1 MTSRTKLDAPLLAIT
16 TAVIFVLIC
25 GFALFPAETNRAAQ
39 WAFDELTTVFGAPLL
54 LVVFCVVLFLL
65 WLAAG
70 KYGHIRLGGGELADR
85 GHPDGARVHE
95 ELVLLDERLCDLLR
109 VDRQLFWAAVLPD
122 VDGDREPH
130 AA

>member
-1 MTSRTKLDAPLLAIT
+1 MSSGSATRFQRKPRPSA
-16 TAVIFVLIC
+16 
-25 GFALFPAETNRAAQ
+25 ALQPDF
-39 WAFDELTTVFGAPLL
+39 
-54 LVVFCVVLFLL
+54 
-65 WLAAG
+65 
-70 KYGHIRLGGGELADR
+70 RLGGAELADR
-85 GHPDGARVHE
+85 GHLDGARVHE

>member
-65 WLAAG
+65 WLAAS
-70 KYGHIRLGGGELADR
+70 KYGHIRLGGGEPEYSTFSWVSMMVCCGISSAL
-85 GHPDGARVHE
+85 
-95 ELVLLDERLCDLLR
+95 
-109 VDRQLFWAAVLPD
+109 LFWAFTD
-122 VDGDREPH
+122 
-130 AA
+130 